1 MKTLIAITLF
11 ISGTSYAAQPG
22 YELSCRAQA
31 KEIAAQTYKTCL
43 TDNRN
48 SELDQIKK
56 DYQAKLNALK
66 DQYQSELKKMA
77 AAKTVAAPT
86 APAAQESAPAPA
98 PKTNVLPDE
107 SEMDLPEPIPAT

>member
-1 MKTLIAITLF
+1 MKTLIALTLF

-77 AAKTVAAPT
+77 ATKSVAAPA
-86 APAAQESAPAPA
+86 APGAQESAPAP
-98 PKTNVLPDE
+98 KTNTLPDE